1 MWIKIITTKKYNE
14 MVKEMEELRGAHL
27 HLHELQ
33 KGLYQKY
40 LTETN
45 ELRDALVQREQDIE
59 ELNKKLRKVEHDR
72 NEAVK
77 KLKKYE
83 AKKEGNVSPA

>member
-1 MWIKIITTKKYNE
+1 MWIKIIRTKTWNE
-14 MVKEMEELRGAHL
+14 LQADLDELRGAYKN
-27 HLHELQ
+27 LHELQ

-45 ELRDALVQREQDIE
+45 ELSDTLKQRDMEID
-59 ELNKKLRKVEHDR
+59 ELKKKLRKAEHKL

-77 KLKKYE
+77 KLKNYE
-83 AKKEGNVSPA
+83 ARRK